1 MEENSGVRMDK
12 QAVVKLA
19 YRFGVTVKLI
29 EDEYYPLCQGKE
41 PPSRGFGEIFSLLY
55 LLLPHIRQDQSLLD
69 YLPSMALEAYDTG
82 RLESDG
88 YVYRFPAELTPLG
101 MMASLYIALYW
112 GLEHHDESF
121 SHLNYI
127 FSLAYELERS
137 AEDGFA
143 LKEDEEG
150 YVAKAKLALA
160 ATEGDR
166 GKLYSSIDKQIAS
179 LRKGRA

>member
-12 QAVVKLA
+12 KAVLSLA
-19 YRFGVTVKLI
+19 YHFGVTVKLI

-55 LLLPHIRQDQSLLD
+55 LLLPHIRRDQSLLD
-69 YLPSMALEAYDTG
+69 YLPSLALDAYDTG
-82 RLESDG
+82 RLESDS
-88 YVYRFPAELTPLG
+88 YVYHFPSELSPLG

-137 AEDGFA
+137 AEAGFA

-150 YVAKAKLALA
+150 YVEKTKLALTS
-160 ATEGDR
+160 TEGDR
-166 GKLYSSIDKQIAS
+166 GQLFSSIDKQIAS
-179 LRKGRA
+179 LRKSRA